1 VASSDRGWTG
11 RSRRSG
17 DTDATG
23 KAPTT
28 APADSAAV
36 AEADAGFD
44 ALYAAHCQTLHAYLL
59 GRTADPEQ
67 ALDLLQ
73 DVFVRAWRNLAT
85 LQDLPLERQRAWL
98 VAVGR
103 NLVVDHYRAQA
114 TRRAATDALARA
126 LEAPVAAA
134 AEVEV
139 VEREQLARLDAAIWR
154 LPEDLRIV
162 LVLQVVDGRTSTEIG
177 ELLSRPPGTVRYQLA
192 QARRR
197 LARALG
203 LPGDAA

>member
-1 VASSDRGWTG
+1 VA
-11 RSRRSG
+11 
-17 DTDATG
+17 
-23 KAPTT
+23 
-28 APADSAAV
+28 
-36 AEADAGFD
+36 ADAHAVFD
-44 ALYAAHCQTLHAYLL
+44 GLYTAHSQTLHAYLL

-85 LQDLPLERQRAWL
+85 LEDLPLERQRAWL

-103 NLVVDHYRAQA
+103 NLAVDHYRAQA
-114 TRRAATDALARA
+114 TRQAASDALARA
-126 LEAPVAAA
+126 LDASTAAPAEA
-134 AEVEV
+134 EV

-177 ELLSRPPGTVRYQLA
+177 ELLDRPAGTVRYQLA

-197 LARALG
+197 LARDLG
-203 LPGDAA
+203 LSGEAA